1 MAKDENVAEAI
12 EQKQP
17 EAEPSA
23 EPKSDEAA
31 EPEKKYT
38 DGDVDEIV
46 KKRLARERADWEK
59 QLEQARK
66 QEREAATEAEKLKG
80 MNDLEREQHERE
92 KLEQEN
98 AALLQQI
105 NMQQQMEV
113 ARESLAEAGIHWP
126 NAMLKMFVSPD
137 ASQTKESID
146 AVKQMWASEV
156 DKAVKE
162 ALKSTPPK
170 SPNPSAAKKPSAGKS
185 FAEEYNKQMKG
196 DN

>member
-12 EQKQP
+12 EQEQP

-46 KKRLARERADWEK
+46 KKRLARAHAEWEK
-59 QLEQARK
+59 QLEQERK
-66 QEREAATEAEKLKG
+66 EATEAEKLKG
-80 MNDLEREQHERE
+80 MNDLERATHERE
-92 KLEQEN
+92 KLEKEN
-98 AALLQQI
+98 ASLLQQI

-137 ASQTKESID
+137 AKQTKESID

>member
-12 EQKQP
+12 EQEQP

-46 KKRLARERADWEK
+46 KKRLARAHAEWEK
-59 QLEQARK
+59 QLEQERK
-66 QEREAATEAEKLKG
+66 EATEAEKLKG
-80 MNDLEREQHERE
+80 MNDLERATHERE
-92 KLEQEN
+92 KLEKEN
-98 AALLQQI
+98 ASLLQQI

-137 ASQTKESID
+137 AKQTKESID
-146 AVKQMWASEV
+146 AVKQMWATEV